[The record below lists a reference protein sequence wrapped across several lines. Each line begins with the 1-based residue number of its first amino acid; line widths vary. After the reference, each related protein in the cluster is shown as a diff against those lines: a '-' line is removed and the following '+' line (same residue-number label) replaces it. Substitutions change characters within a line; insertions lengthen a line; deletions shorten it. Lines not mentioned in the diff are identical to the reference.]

1 MDNPFKH
8 INQPLKE
15 VPQELKSKVM
25 SDIAMAKLIM
35 DLAALFS
42 YNIGDV
48 IETVMRSRK
57 PNKIEYNTKKNP
69 N

>member
-15 VPQELKSKVM
+15 VPQELKAKVM
-25 SDIAMAKLIM
+25 TDIAFAKLLM

-42 YNIGDV
+42 YNLGYV
-48 IETVMRSRK
+48 IDTVINNRK
-57 PNKIEYNTKKNP
+57 K
-69 N
+69 

>member
-1 MDNPFKH
+1 MENPFKQ

-15 VPQELKSKVM
+15 VPQELKAKVM

-35 DLAALFS
+35 ELAALFS

-57 PNKIEYNTKKNP
+57 DTK
-69 N
+69 

>member
-15 VPQELKSKVM
+15 VPPELKSKVM
-25 SDIAMAKLIM
+25 NDIAIAKLLM

-48 IETVMRSRK
+48 IESVVQQRK
-57 PNKIEYNTKKNP
+57 TKK
-69 N
+69 